1 MMLKIVVNN
10 IKNWIFVTGV
20 IRSGTT
26 FVGKVLSL
34 PLAVD
39 YIHEPFNPLCGMPGI
54 DRWYC
59 YARPSLDS
67 KAMQRDR
74 ELTKSI
80 FTYDLTLRNWYP
92 DSDPWHRK
100 LIKSLVGSRGPFYL
114 RLAKPNPF
122 HKAAVIKDPIANLMT
137 EYLYLHF
144 QVKPVIIIK
153 HPVSFIAS
161 LKRVNW
167 CPNPSEID
175 GRSHL
180 IEDYFSDEADFF
192 ERDWSDPILGAAA
205 YWRIVHK
212 VLLTQSRKYS
222 DWQVI
227 THEELSQNPVP
238 VFHRLY
244 DQLDLPWSDAIAQK
258 ILKFT
263 QGNRSAQARKGLVQ
277 DFQRNSLDIFETR
290 RNSLALAERRA
301 IFEVVKDVALQVYP
315 KESFAIDA

>member
-1 MMLKIVVNN
+1 MFKIAVNN

-34 PLAVD
+34 PLEVD
-39 YIHEPFNPLCGMPGI
+39 YIHEPFNPLCGMPGV

-59 YARPSLDS
+59 YVRPSLDS
-67 KAMQRDR
+67 EAMQRDR
-74 ELTKSI
+74 ELANSI
-80 FTYDLTLRNWYP
+80 FTYDLTLRSWYP

-100 LIKSLVGSRGPFYL
+100 FLKSLVGSRGPFYL

-122 HKAAVIKDPIANLMT
+122 HQAAIIKDPIANLMT

-153 HPVSFIAS
+153 HPVSSIAS

-167 CPNPSEID
+167 WPNPNEIN

-180 IEDYFSDEADFF
+180 IEDYFSEEADFF
-192 ERDWSDPILGAAA
+192 DKDWSDPILGAAA

-212 VLLTQSRKYS
+212 VLLAQSRQYPN
-222 DWQVI
+222 WQII
-227 THEELSQNPVP
+227 THEELSQNPIP

-244 DQLDLPWSDAIAQK
+244 DKLDLPWSEAIAQK

-263 QGNRSAQARKGLVQ
+263 QGNRSARAKKSIVQ
-277 DFQRNSLDIFETR
+277 DFKRNSADIFKTQR
-290 RNSLALAERRA
+290 DSLPREERRA
-301 IFEVVKDVALQVYP
+301 IFEVVKDVALQIYP
-315 KESFAIDA
+315 QESFAIDA